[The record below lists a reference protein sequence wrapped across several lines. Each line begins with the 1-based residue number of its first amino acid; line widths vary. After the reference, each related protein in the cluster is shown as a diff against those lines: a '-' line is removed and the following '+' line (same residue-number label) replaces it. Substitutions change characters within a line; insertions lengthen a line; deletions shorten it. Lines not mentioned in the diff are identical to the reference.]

1 VLTPLTGGGNYL
13 TRRTSEFYAAGG
25 RGRLMEMTDLG
36 RTALVTG
43 AAAGIGLEIATSFMT
58 AGISVVLLDRSPEV
72 VEVADTLTGRFSVPA
87 IGLIADLSLESQVLA
102 AAGSVLRTHGGVDI
116 LVNNA
121 GIHPKHDGGPMN
133 IEHSSTEVWNQILAV
148 NLTAVFLLCREL
160 LPAMRSR
167 GWGRIVN
174 MSSRAGRIA
183 SPLASTGYAATK
195 AGLLGFS
202 RKLATEVAADGITVN
217 CVAPGPIYTAM
228 SETSTKENRAA
239 IQRLVPVGRYGTTS
253 EVASAVAFLVSDA
266 ASYMTGAILDVNGG
280 SYMP

>member
-1 VLTPLTGGGNYL
+1 
-13 TRRTSEFYAAGG
+13 
-25 RGRLMEMTDLG
+25 MDLE

-43 AAAGIGLEIATSFMT
+43 AAAGIGLEIGTSFLA

-72 VEVADTLTGRFSVPA
+72 VELAEELAGRFSVPA
-87 IGLIADLSLESQVLA
+87 AGLIADLADERQVVD

-121 GIHPKHDGGPMN
+121 GIHPKYEGGPMT
-133 IEHSSTEVWNQILAV
+133 IEHSSTAVWNQVVAI
-148 NLTAVFLLCREL
+148 NLTAAFLLCREL
-160 LPAMRSR
+160 LPAMRAR

-183 SPLASTGYAATK
+183 SPLSSTSYAATK
-195 AGLLGFS
+195 AGLIGFS
-202 RKLATEVAADGITVN
+202 RKLATEVAADGVTVN

-228 SETSTKENRAA
+228 SQTSTKENRAA

-253 EVASAVAFLVSDA
+253 EVASAVTFLASDA